1 MTDAEIDVD
10 MPEAPMPNVQPEDP
24 LPQNEGVD
32 LEDEMP
38 EEAQEED
45 AKVDMK
51 IKEIVPDAEV
61 FNDASGQAPPK
72 RKKRPVSEKQREHLA
87 KIRIKAAEAK
97 KAKKQGKA
105 SAPKSAKKQYEE
117 EVEEEYG
124 NVNDMPT
131 PEKDSALYS
140 LTPQQLRQLQ
150 FDAIYGYDSIRKE
163 RKQKKREAQ
172 AKEQHEQQTFQAVSR
187 AVNRPV
193 DDDGWGVCFQ

>member
-1 MTDAEIDVD
+1 MTDAEIEVD

-24 LPQNEGVD
+24 LPQSEGV
-32 LEDEMP
+32 DEMP
-38 EEAQEED
+38 EEQEED
-45 AKVDMK
+45 AKVDME

-97 KAKKQGKA
+97 KAKKEGKS

-124 NVNDMPT
+124 NVNDMPSR

-172 AKEQHEQQTFQAVSR
+172 AREQHEQQTFQAVSR